1 MSLGLLLFSTA
12 AGLACVMS
20 FAWLLQRRTG
30 QSGWIDA
37 TWSFAIGVAGVAL
50 ALAPLGEAPPGARQ
64 YLVAA
69 FALVGAV
76 RLGVHIV
83 GRSLNAGE
91 DPRYHDL
98 AVEWGADFPRRLF
111 WFLQIQAA
119 CAFLLSLAVFL
130 AARNP
135 VPFPAITDVV
145 GALILIVAILGEAW
159 SDATLARFP
168 RDSRPGHK
176 RLHER
181 PLGLFETSQLFLSVV
196 KLGRLRRHRHRH
208 VGTMA
213 PGLARACSR
222 PPSFIGFS
230 SHVSGVP
237 PLEKHMLASRGE
249 AFRAYQSQVN
259 AFFPGPRRRA

>member
-12 AGLACVMS
+12 AGLAFVMA
-20 FAWLLQRRTG
+20 FAWLLQRHTG
-30 QSGWIDA
+30 QSGWVDA

-50 ALAPLGEAPPGARQ
+50 ALAPLGKAPPGARQ

-76 RLGVHIV
+76 RLGVYIV

-119 CAFLLSLAVFL
+119 CAFLLALAVFL

-135 VPFPAITDVV
+135 VPFPAITDVA
-145 GALILIVAILGEAW
+145 GALILIIAILGEAW
-159 SDATLARFP
+159 SDATLARF
-168 RDSRPGHK
+168 RATRRPGISVCTNGPWAFSRHPNYFFQWLSWVGFAVIAIDTSG
-176 RLHER
+176 RWPQGWLA
-181 PLGLFETSQLFLSVV
+181 LF
-196 KLGRLRRHRHRH
+196 
-208 VGTMA
+208 A
-213 PGLARACSR
+213 PAFIYWLLA
-222 PPSFIGFS
+222 
-230 SHVSGVP
+230 HVSGVP
-237 PLEKHMLASRGE
+237 PLEKHMLASRGD